1 MDLIDM
7 AKCVDCG
14 AKLTILNKSTP
25 ERCYPCAKIEF
36 ENRDPNRV
44 ADIRP
49 LVSEKDAS
57 AKKQNAAVEAIMV
70 TTETHPDIGISAR
83 LGVIT
88 AECAY
93 GMNVFKDVFAGIRNI
108 VGGRSKAV
116 QQTMR
121 DARETVLYE
130 LKQEA
135 SLLGADAVVAVD
147 LDYVQIGDGGWS
159 MVMLVASG
167 TAVKIDTTKQFSQ
180 T

>member
-1 MDLIDM
+1 
-7 AKCVDCG
+7 
-14 AKLTILNKSTP
+14 
-25 ERCYPCAKIEF
+25 
-36 ENRDPNRV
+36 
-44 ADIRP
+44 
-49 LVSEKDAS
+49 
-57 AKKQNAAVEAIMV
+57 MV
-70 TTETHPDIGISAR
+70 TTETHPDICISDR
-83 LGVIT
+83 LGIVT

-93 GMNVFKDVFAGIRNI
+93 GMNVFKDIFAGIRNI

-159 MVMLVASG
+159 MIMLVASG
-167 TAVKIDTTKQFSQ
+167 TAVRTEKPANATLEEFS
-180 T
+180 TCVTR

>member
-1 MDLIDM
+1 M
-7 AKCVDCG
+7 ASCTQCGKSLTVWNKVSENKCYSCVSG
-14 AKLTILNKSTP
+14 SENAERKKAAENLNKRNEAES
-25 ERCYPCAKIEF
+25 A
-36 ENRDPNRV
+36 
-44 ADIRP
+44 IR
-49 LVSEKDAS
+49 KARDAS
-57 AKKQNAAVEAIMV
+57 IEAIMV
-70 TTETHPDIGISAR
+70 TTETHPEIGISAR
-83 LGVIT
+83 LGIVT

-167 TAVKIDTTKQFSQ
+167 TAVKIEKPAAA
-180 T
+180 

>member
-1 MDLIDM
+1 
-7 AKCVDCG
+7 
-14 AKLTILNKSTP
+14 
-25 ERCYPCAKIEF
+25 
-36 ENRDPNRV
+36 
-44 ADIRP
+44 
-49 LVSEKDAS
+49 
-57 AKKQNAAVEAIMV
+57 
-70 TTETHPDIGISAR
+70 
-83 LGVIT
+83 
-88 AECAY
+88 
-93 GMNVFKDVFAGIRNI
+93 MNVFKDIFAGIRNI

-167 TAVKIDTTKQFSQ
+167 TAVKVENTSAA
-180 T
+180 

>member
-1 MDLIDM
+1 MDLIIM
-7 AKCVDCG
+7 ADCVDCG
-14 AKLTILNKSTP
+14 TKLTILNKSTA
-25 ERCYPCAKIEF
+25 ERCYPCAKVEF
-36 ENRDPNRV
+36 ESRNPNRTG
-44 ADIRP
+44 IKKP
-49 LVSEKDAS
+49 SVSEG
-57 AKKQNAAVEAIMV
+57 NADETTRKAAIQAITI
-70 TTETHPDIGISAR
+70 TTETHPNIGISDR
-83 LGVIT
+83 LGIVT

-93 GMNVFKDVFAGIRNI
+93 GMNVFKDIFAGIRDI

-167 TAVKIDTTKQFSQ
+167 TAVKVEQPAIA
-180 T
+180 

>member
-1 MDLIDM
+1 M
-7 AKCVDCG
+7 ANCSQCG
-14 AKLTILNKSTP
+14 KSLNLWNK
-25 ERCYPCAKIEF
+25 
-36 ENRDPNRV
+36 
-44 ADIRP
+44 
-49 LVSEKDAS
+49 VSEDKCYSCVSSNRNAEQQKTAEKKKQRTEAEGALRNTRDAS
-57 AKKQNAAVEAIMV
+57 IEAIMV
-70 TTETHPDIGISAR
+70 TTETHPDIGISDR
-83 LGVIT
+83 LGIVT

-121 DARETVLYE
+121 DARETALYE

-167 TAVKIDTTKQFSQ
+167 TAVKIEKPAAA
-180 T
+180 

>member
-1 MDLIDM
+1 M
-7 AKCVDCG
+7 ANCVDCG
-14 AKLTILNKSTP
+14 TKLTLLNKSTA
-25 ERCYPCAKIEF
+25 ERCYPCAKVEF

-44 ADIRP
+44 AAIKP
-49 LVSEKDAS
+49 QISEEEAIEKERKAS
-57 AKKQNAAVEAIMV
+57 IEAIMV

-83 LGVIT
+83 LGIVT

-108 VGGRSKAV
+108 VGGRSKAI

-167 TAVKIDTTKQFSQ
+167 TAVKIEKPAAA
-180 T
+180 

>member
-1 MDLIDM
+1 MDFTTMTNCIQ
-7 AKCVDCG
+7 CG
-14 AKLTILNKSTP
+14 KSLTVWNK
-25 ERCYPCAKIEF
+25 
-36 ENRDPNRV
+36 
-44 ADIRP
+44 
-49 LVSEKDAS
+49 VSEDKCYSCVSGNEKAAREKAAEKTKHGSEAEAALRKARDAS
-57 AKKQNAAVEAIMV
+57 IEAIMV
-70 TTETHPDIGISAR
+70 TTETHPSIGISQR
-83 LGVIT
+83 LGIVT

-167 TAVKIDTTKQFSQ
+167 TAVKIEQPAAA
-180 T
+180 

>member
-1 MDLIDM
+1 M
-7 AKCVDCG
+7 AKCAECG
-14 AKLTILNKSTP
+14 KVLTSYNRRGSSTCN
-25 ERCYPCAKIEF
+25 RCIPSIS
-36 ENRDPNRV
+36 ENETGQTR
-44 ADIRP
+44 
-49 LVSEKDAS
+49 AS
-57 AKKQNAAVEAIMV
+57 AIEAITV
-70 TTETHPDIGISAR
+70 TTETYTDLVIETR
-83 LGVIT
+83 LGIVT

-93 GMNVFKDVFAGIRNI
+93 GMNVFKDIFAGLRNI

-135 SLLGADAVVAVD
+135 HRLGADAVVAVD

-167 TAVKIDTTKQFSQ
+167 TAVKVEKPASA
-180 T
+180 